1 MEPSLGLFLL
11 MGLFGSVHCVA
22 MCGPIAGALA
32 LSLPTE
38 CRRNPLHLAGF
49 LVALSLGRILSY
61 GLAGGLG
68 GLLGSAIAQN
78 PLAPSMHDILRGL
91 AALILILTGLYLTGW
106 FPRLK
111 QMDRLGAPVW
121 RRLEPLQRRLLP
133 MRSRRQAF
141 LYGMVWGWL
150 PCGLVYYALLL
161 TLAAEDPL
169 QGMLMMSLFGLGTL
183 PAILGLGSFVGWIA
197 ALARRPAWRAAAG
210 LLLSLIGLVGL
221 LVGGDWF

>member
-1 MEPSLGLFLL
+1 MEPSPGLFLF
-11 MGLFGSVHCVA
+11 MGLFGSVHCAA

-32 LSLPTE
+32 LSLPKE
-38 CRRNPLHLAGF
+38 CRHNPLHLAAY

-78 PLAPSMHDILRGL
+78 PLAPSLHELLRGL
-91 AALILILTGLYLTGW
+91 AALVVILTGLYLTGW

-111 QMDRLGAPVW
+111 QMDRLGVPVW

-133 MRSRRQAF
+133 VHSRRQAV

-150 PCGLVYYALLL
+150 PCGLVYYAVLL
-161 TLAAEDPL
+161 TLAADDPL
-169 QGMLMMSLFGLGTL
+169 QGALMMSLFGLGTL

-197 ALARRPAWRAAAG
+197 GLARRPAWRATAG
-210 LLLSLIGLVGL
+210 LLLSAVGLVGL
-221 LVGGDWF
+221 LLGGDWF

>member
-1 MEPSLGLFLL
+1 

-32 LSLPTE
+32 LRLPAE
-38 CRRNPLHLAGF
+38 HRHNPLQLTGF
-49 LVALSLGRILSY
+49 LIALSLGRILSY

-68 GLLGSAIAQN
+68 GLLGSVVAQN
-78 PLAPSMHDILRGL
+78 PVAPFLHELLHGL
-91 AALILILTGLYLTGW
+91 AALVVILTGLYLTGW
-106 FPRLK
+106 FPHLK

-133 MRSRRQAF
+133 VRSRRQAV

-150 PCGLVYYALLL
+150 PCGLVYYAVLL
-161 TLAAEDPL
+161 TLAADDPM
-169 QGMLMMSLFGLGTL
+169 QGALMMGLFGLGTL

-197 ALARRPAWRAAAG
+197 GLARRPAWRAAAG
-210 LLLSLIGLVGL
+210 LLLSVIGLVGL
-221 LVGGDWF
+221 LFGGNWF

>member
-32 LSLPTE
+32 LSLPVDY
-38 CRRNPLHLAGF
+38 RHNPLKLAGF

-78 PLAPSMHDILRGL
+78 PLAPSLHDILRGL
-91 AALILILTGLYLTGW
+91 AALIVILTGLYLTGW
-106 FPRLK
+106 FPRLR

-133 MRSRRQAF
+133 MRSHQQAF

-161 TLAAEDPL
+161 TLAADDPL
-169 QGMLMMSLFGLGTL
+169 QGVLMMSLFGLGTL

-197 ALARRPAWRAAAG
+197 GLARRPGWRAAAG

-221 LVGGDWF
+221 LVGGDRF